1 MALGASDRYCNRAIG
16 VLVSAI
22 VHVGLCLLLISAS
35 SWEFVPPKPE
45 EEMTVSELLMA
56 PPPPLPEPP
65 SPPEPTEPEPTEPE
79 PAEPE
84 PEPEPEPPKPEPP
97 KPEPPKPEP
106 PKPEPPKPE
115 PPKPE
120 PPKPEPPK
128 PEPPKPEP
136 PKPEPPKPK
145 PKDRRQ
151 SIQERLREAKVHY
164 GQQPKP
170 VQRPRPRPVQPP
182 VRSTSAEDYR
192 RRWAERTQVEPVRP
206 DALTGRLRQRIEAA
220 TPAEEAMNYG
230 DQVVRPA
237 FYEAWETPR
246 TGGRTPQPVVVE
258 LDIASDGRVI
268 SSRITRRSNDD
279 RMNQSVEE
287 LVRRIRRFTPFTQ
300 LGIRATSLHIVVTM
314 TVAD

>member
-56 PPPPLPEPP
+56 PPPPLPELP
-65 SPPEPTEPEPTEPE
+65 SPTEPEPTEPE

-84 PEPEPEPPKPEPP
+84 PEPE
-97 KPEPPKPEP
+97 
-106 PKPEPPKPE
+106 
-115 PPKPE
+115 PE

-314 TVAD
+314 TVED

>member
-65 SPPEPTEPEPTEPE
+65 LLSEPTEPEPTEPE

-84 PEPEPEPPKPEPP
+84 PEPE
-97 KPEPPKPEP
+97 
-106 PKPEPPKPE
+106 
-115 PPKPE
+115 
-120 PPKPEPPK
+120 

-314 TVAD
+314 TVED

>member
-79 PAEPE
+79 PAEPA
-84 PEPEPEPPKPEPP
+84 PETE
-97 KPEPPKPEP
+97 
-106 PKPEPPKPE
+106 
-115 PPKPE
+115 PE

-314 TVAD
+314 TVED

>member
-84 PEPEPEPPKPEPP
+84 PEPE
-97 KPEPPKPEP
+97 
-106 PKPEPPKPE
+106 
-115 PPKPE
+115 
-120 PPKPEPPK
+120 PEPPK

-314 TVAD
+314 TVED

>member
-84 PEPEPEPPKPEPP
+84 PEPEPEPL
-97 KPEPPKPEP
+97 
-106 PKPEPPKPE
+106 
-115 PPKPE
+115 
-120 PPKPEPPK
+120 
-128 PEPPKPEP
+128 KPEP

-314 TVAD
+314 TVED

>member
-56 PPPPLPEPP
+56 PPPPL
-65 SPPEPTEPEPTEPE
+65 
-79 PAEPE
+79 
-84 PEPEPEPPKPEPP
+84 
-97 KPEPPKPEP
+97 
-106 PKPEPPKPE
+106 
-115 PPKPE
+115 
-120 PPKPEPPK
+120 
-128 PEPPKPEP
+128 PEP

-314 TVAD
+314 TVED

>member
-97 KPEPPKPEP
+97 KPEPPKP
-106 PKPEPPKPE
+106 
-115 PPKPE
+115 
-120 PPKPEPPK
+120 
-128 PEPPKPEP
+128 
-136 PKPEPPKPK
+136 K

-206 DALTGRLRQRIEAA
+206 DALTGRLRQRIESA

-314 TVAD
+314 TVED

>member
-106 PKPEPPKPE
+106 PKP
-115 PPKPE
+115 
-120 PPKPEPPK
+120 
-128 PEPPKPEP
+128 
-136 PKPEPPKPK
+136 K

-206 DALTGRLRQRIEAA
+206 DALTGRLRQRIESA

-314 TVAD
+314 TVED

>member
-84 PEPEPEPPKPEPP
+84 PEPE
-97 KPEPPKPEP
+97 
-106 PKPEPPKPE
+106 PEPPKPE

-279 RMNQSVEE
+279 RMKQSVEE
-287 LVRRIRRFTPFTQ
+287 LVRRIRRFTPFSQ

-314 TVAD
+314 TVED

>member
-84 PEPEPEPPKPEPP
+84 PEPE
-97 KPEPPKPEP
+97 
-106 PKPEPPKPE
+106 
-115 PPKPE
+115 
-120 PPKPEPPK
+120 
-128 PEPPKPEP
+128 PEP

-314 TVAD
+314 TVED

>member
-115 PPKPE
+115 PPKP
-120 PPKPEPPK
+120 
-128 PEPPKPEP
+128 
-136 PKPEPPKPK
+136 K

-170 VQRPRPRPVQPP
+170 VQRPRQRPVQPP

-314 TVAD
+314 TVED

>member
-120 PPKPEPPK
+120 PPKP
-128 PEPPKPEP
+128 
-136 PKPEPPKPK
+136 K

-192 RRWAERTQVEPVRP
+192 RRWAEWTQVEPVRP

-314 TVAD
+314 TVED

>member
-84 PEPEPEPPKPEPP
+84 PEPE
-97 KPEPPKPEP
+97 
-106 PKPEPPKPE
+106 PE

-314 TVAD
+314 TVED

>member
-84 PEPEPEPPKPEPP
+84 PEPE
-97 KPEPPKPEP
+97 
-106 PKPEPPKPE
+106 
-115 PPKPE
+115 PE

-314 TVAD
+314 TVED

>member
-84 PEPEPEPPKPEPP
+84 PEPE
-97 KPEPPKPEP
+97 
-106 PKPEPPKPE
+106 PEPPKPE

-314 TVAD
+314 TVED

>member
-84 PEPEPEPPKPEPP
+84 PEPE
-97 KPEPPKPEP
+97 
-106 PKPEPPKPE
+106 
-115 PPKPE
+115 
-120 PPKPEPPK
+120 

-300 LGIRATSLHIVVTM
+300 LGIRATSLHSVVTM
-314 TVAD
+314 TVED

>member
-84 PEPEPEPPKPEPP
+84 PEPE
-97 KPEPPKPEP
+97 
-106 PKPEPPKPE
+106 PE

-287 LVRRIRRFTPFTQ
+287 LVRRIRRFTPFSQ

-314 TVAD
+314 TVED

>member
-65 SPPEPTEPEPTEPE
+65 SPPEPTEPEP
-79 PAEPE
+79 AEPE
-84 PEPEPEPPKPEPP
+84 PEPE
-97 KPEPPKPEP
+97 
-106 PKPEPPKPE
+106 PEPPKPE

-314 TVAD
+314 TVED

>member
-97 KPEPPKPEP
+97 KPEP
-106 PKPEPPKPE
+106 
-115 PPKPE
+115 
-120 PPKPEPPK
+120 
-128 PEPPKPEP
+128 
-136 PKPEPPKPK
+136 PK

-314 TVAD
+314 TVED

>member
-84 PEPEPEPPKPEPP
+84 PEPEPEPPKPEPE
-97 KPEPPKPEP
+97 PE
-106 PKPEPPKPE
+106 
-115 PPKPE
+115 
-120 PPKPEPPK
+120 PEPPK

-268 SSRITRRSNDD
+268 SSRLTRRSNDD

-314 TVAD
+314 TVED

>member
-106 PKPEPPKPE
+106 PKPEPS
-115 PPKPE
+115 
-120 PPKPEPPK
+120 
-128 PEPPKPEP
+128 KPEP

-314 TVAD
+314 TVED

>member
-45 EEMTVSELLMA
+45 EEMTVSELLMT

-65 SPPEPTEPEPTEPE
+65 SPPEPAEPEPTEPE
-79 PAEPE
+79 PEP
-84 PEPEPEPPKPEPP
+84 PEPPKPEPP

-106 PKPEPPKPE
+106 PKPEPS
-115 PPKPE
+115 
-120 PPKPEPPK
+120 
-128 PEPPKPEP
+128 
-136 PKPEPPKPK
+136 K
-145 PKDRRQ
+145 PKDRNQ
-151 SIQERLREAKVHY
+151 SIRERLREAKVHY

-170 VQRPRPRPVQPP
+170 VQPPRPRPVQPP
-182 VRSTSAEDYR
+182 VRSTSAADYR

-206 DALTGRLRQRIEAA
+206 DALTGRLRQRLEAS
-220 TPAEEAMNYG
+220 TPAEEAVNYG

-287 LVRRIRRFTPFTQ
+287 LVRRIRRFTPFSQ

-314 TVAD
+314 TVED

>member
-65 SPPEPTEPEPTEPE
+65 SSPEPAEPE

-84 PEPEPEPPKPEPP
+84 PEPEPEPPKPEPEP
-97 KPEPPKPEP
+97 EPEPPKPEP
-106 PKPEPPKPE
+106 PKPEPPRPE

-120 PPKPEPPK
+120 PPKPQ
-128 PEPPKPEP
+128 
-136 PKPEPPKPK
+136 

-287 LVRRIRRFTPFTQ
+287 LVRRRRRFTPFTQ

-314 TVAD
+314 TVED

>member
-84 PEPEPEPPKPEPP
+84 PEPE
-97 KPEPPKPEP
+97 
-106 PKPEPPKPE
+106 
-115 PPKPE
+115 
-120 PPKPEPPK
+120 

-314 TVAD
+314 TVED

>member
-65 SPPEPTEPEPTEPE
+65 SPLEPTEPEPTEPE

-84 PEPEPEPPKPEPP
+84 PEPE
-97 KPEPPKPEP
+97 PEPPKPEP

-170 VQRPRPRPVQPP
+170 VQRPRQRPVQPP

-314 TVAD
+314 TVED